1 MYYVGRCGAVPPG
14 LWYPL
19 VRFACL
25 TTLFARDYSPS
36 SQVGLGGFVFY
47 NSLII
52 KWF

>member
-1 MYYVGRCGAVPPG
+1 MYYVSRCGAVPPG

-25 TTLFARDYSPS
+25 TTLFTRDYSPS
-36 SQVGLGGFVFY
+36 CQLGLGGFVFY
-47 NSLII
+47 NYSII